1 MSPEAILDARLAQ
14 IAAGPR
20 GPNIGAFFDF
30 DGTLIDGFSAASWL
44 KRRLRR
50 GEFGLRE
57 FSEVLSYRLMAE
69 PGEAD
74 FHELVAAG
82 VHRMAGFGENALC
95 AAWKELFEQD
105 FASWQFPE
113 AWLLVKAHQAQGHTV
128 AIASSATR
136 YQLQACAA
144 EFDITHL
151 LCTPIEIE
159 DGVATGRLAGA
170 PVWREQK
177 AQAVMQFAEQ
187 HELDLRQSYGYA
199 NGSEDLPFLSALAHP
214 ATINAEP
221 GLSAAA
227 EARAWTQLRFARRSK
242 IPAVAKLRTASS
254 YAAMGATL
262 LAGLSWNVL
271 GAPQRRAINL
281 VTSIAP
287 DLGLAAA
294 GVELRVHGEQH
305 LWASRPCV
313 FIFNHQSPLDLV
325 IAMNLMRRDAT
336 GVVKKEAAELFG
348 WGHFMKFAGMA
359 FVDRGD
365 PQKAREALEPAVEK
379 LKAGISLG
387 IAPEGTR
394 SYSPR
399 LNRFKKGA
407 FQMARQAGVPVVPVV
422 LRNAG
427 AVMHRNA
434 RWIRPGVVD
443 VCVLPPIDVCA
454 WQAAELDLRINELRE
469 QVQKLLDHWPEN
481 AR

>member
-1 MSPEAILDARLAQ
+1 MSPEALLEARLAQ
-14 IAAGPR
+14 IHAGPK
-20 GPNIGAFFDF
+20 GPNVGAFFDF
-30 DGTLIDGFSAASWL
+30 DGTLIDGFSATSWL

-57 FSEVLSYRLMAE
+57 FSEVLSYSLMEE

-82 VHRMAGFGENALC
+82 VRRMAGLSEEALS
-95 AAWKELFEQD
+95 AAWKECFEQE

-113 AWLLVKAHQAQGHTV
+113 AWALVKAHQAQRHTIV
-128 AIASSATR
+128 IASSATR

-144 EFDITHL
+144 EFGIAHL
-151 LCTPIEIE
+151 LCTAIEI
-159 DGVATGRLAGA
+159 DNGVATGRLAGA

-177 AQAVMQFAEQ
+177 AQAVVAFAEQ
-187 HELDLRQSYGYA
+187 HDLELTQSYGYA
-199 NGSEDLPFLSALAHP
+199 NGSEDLPFLSALGHP
-214 ATINAEP
+214 ATVNAEP
-221 GLSAAA
+221 GLAAAA
-227 EARAWTQLRFARRSK
+227 EALQWTQLRFARRR
-242 IPAVAKLRTASS
+242 IPATAKLRTAGS

-262 LAGLSWNVL
+262 LAGLGWNVL

-294 GVELRVHGEQH
+294 GVELRVQGEQH
-305 LWASRPCV
+305 LWSARPCV

-365 PQKAREALEPAVEK
+365 PQKAREALAPAVEK

-407 FQMARQAGVPVVPVV
+407 FQMARQAGVPIVPVI

-427 AVMHRNA
+427 EVMHRNA
-434 RWIRPGVVD
+434 RWIRPGIVD
-443 VCVLPPIDVCA
+443 VRVLPPIDVGA
-454 WQAAELDLRINELRE
+454 WKVQELDLRIDELRE
-469 QVQKLLDHWPEN
+469 EIQQLLDHWPETVQ
-481 AR
+481 